1 MESMFRIGDKVVK
14 VEHFGTI
21 SKMLNWS
28 LNEENVWVRDNL
40 EIIDFS
46 LNFDQE
52 KTISSLSM

>member
-1 MESMFRIGDKVVK
+1 MFRIGDKVVK